1 VTGRESTHIDT
12 AFMGLTSS
20 DRVTVD
26 CKLPARRDTDQSFSR
41 PVITTGRP
49 ASRRLNPVTDTA
61 DVGYKRPPG
70 GLFISHVFASIDLR
84 AVFAASAGWSYAVIV
99 A

>member
-1 VTGRESTHIDT
+1 
-12 AFMGLTSS
+12 
-20 DRVTVD
+20 
-26 CKLPARRDTDQSFSR
+26 
-41 PVITTGRP
+41 
-49 ASRRLNPVTDTA
+49 
-61 DVGYKRPPG
+61 VGYKRPPG